1 MRKIC
6 ILFTMLGAL
15 FFAVG
20 VKAQGTASVTL
31 AWTPSIS
38 SSVAGYDIYYGTSS
52 GNYISAVVVPANAT
66 SVTVRGL
73 NSGVTYYFAAASF
86 DNSGDVSGNSSEI
99 SAVAGSSLAAL
110 LAPAVQSSPGQYGFS
125 VTGLPGSQYIV
136 QASTDLVH
144 WVSMQTNVS
153 PFNFVDSNASQ
164 YHQRFYRTAYLSQ

>member
-6 ILFTMLGAL
+6 ILFAMMGTL

-31 AWTPSIS
+31 AWTPSTS
-38 SSVAGYDIYYGTSS
+38 SNVAGYDIYYGTSS

-66 SVTVRGL
+66 SITIRGL
-73 NSGVTYYFAAASF
+73 NSGTTYYFAAASF
-86 DNSGDVSGNSSEI
+86 DNSGDVSSDSPEI
-99 SAVAGSSLAAL
+99 SAVAGSSVAAL
-110 LAPAVQSSPGQYGFS
+110 LTPATQSSPGQYGFNI
-125 VTGLPGSQYIV
+125 TGIPGSQYIV

-144 WVSMQTNVS
+144 WVSVQTNVS

-164 YHQRFYRTAYLSQ
+164 YPQRFYRTAYVSQ